1 MALDKAESLELI
13 ETSCEQQG
21 TVSVPG
27 PILKE
32 LVENYIPVISLGAA
46 IADIATPAT
55 ATAEDV
61 AIKVNAILAVMR
73 TNGLITP

>member
-1 MALDKAESLELI
+1 MALTKQQLLDAI
-13 ETSCEQQG
+13 EVSCEQQG
-21 TVSVPG
+21 TVAVPG

-32 LVENYIPVISLGAA
+32 LVENYIPVISEESA

-61 AIKVNAILAVMR
+61 AIKLNTILAVMR
-73 TNGLITP
+73 TNGLIAT